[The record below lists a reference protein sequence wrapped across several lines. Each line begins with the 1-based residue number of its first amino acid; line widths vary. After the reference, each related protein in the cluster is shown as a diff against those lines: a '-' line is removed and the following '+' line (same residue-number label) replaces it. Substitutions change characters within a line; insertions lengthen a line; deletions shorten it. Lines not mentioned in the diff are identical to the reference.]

1 MAGRSPDGGFLRFLL
16 KQEQKKKG
24 RKFVDTEK
32 IFSKITPKDYHNE
45 LELILENKDFSEDVK
60 NLLLSCIYKIEAGYQ
75 DYEIVKQTVLHKKE
89 YLEEILT
96 IIKEKC
102 NHIEIKK
109 EEPQSLEQEGKRR
122 YEIDRTE
129 GSITLWHPNEQTILY
144 AIYELDDNQIYVDE
158 RYSLIRTSLSE
169 LLNKGENMNRLEVL
183 RDFNG
188 WNWNTN
194 PQELQSITI
203 NLVYQNLIDLLGI
216 EFLEKWIHTKKV
228 TDYFGLAKEKIQTEI
243 GAKKEEELFY
253 WIGRL
258 ALITCTKTNQRERQY
273 LLEEKKDRQEE
284 LLRLTYKKELLE
296 EVMNKNKQARAEIR
310 KIDTILNDKERLA
323 DEFIKR
329 NDKLP
334 EYHKIVDLS
343 HLVEI
348 LTKQRKKTFSKM
360 EEQSKILEPAY
371 YVEVKTKLEEQLE
384 LLSNIELDEEEE
396 TKRMLEYSIELQKV
410 VMNCFQKRIEQM
422 DNLEKSQKREEIIKV
437 IYRFRYYRY
446 LYFENEK
453 YIGETTELEEERTK
467 IKKRLLQK
475 AEEAKCISKIVKS
488 EKQLEIFNLLFE
500 TRIINLENI
509 TIEFHEGENIEVTI
523 YDGDVLEKTI
533 SLSIQKEDLN
543 VKLDKKIR
551 LLG

>member
-1 MAGRSPDGGFLRFLL
+1 M
-16 KQEQKKKG
+16 
-24 RKFVDTEK
+24 DTEK

-60 NLLLSCIYKIEAGYQ
+60 NLLLSCVYKIEAGYQ
-75 DYEIVKQTVLHKKE
+75 DYEVVKQIVLSKKE

-109 EEPQSLEQEGKRR
+109 QETKSIEQEGKRR

-129 GSITLWHPNEQTILY
+129 GNIILWHPNEQTILY

-158 RYSLIRTSLSE
+158 RYSLIRTALSE

-194 PQELQSITI
+194 PQDLQNITI
-203 NLVYQNLIDLLGI
+203 NLVYQNLIDLLGTQ
-216 EFLEKWIHTKKV
+216 FLEQWIHTKKV
-228 TDYFGLAKEKIQTEI
+228 TDYFGLAKEKIAKEF
-243 GAKKEEELFY
+243 GAQNEEELFY
-253 WIGRL
+253 WISRL
-258 ALITCTKTNQRERQY
+258 AIITCMKTNQKEKRN
-273 LLEEKKDRQEE
+273 LIEEKKEREEE
-284 LLRLTYKKELLE
+284 LVRLTYKRELLE
-296 EVMNKNKQARAEIR
+296 EVTSKNKEARTQIR
-310 KIDTILNDKERLA
+310 EIDTILNDKERLA
-323 DEFIKR
+323 NEFITR
-329 NDKLP
+329 NEKLP
-334 EYHKIVDLS
+334 EYHKIMDLL

-348 LTKQRKKTFSKM
+348 LTKQRKKTIAKM

-371 YVEVKTKLEEQLE
+371 YVEVKTKIEEQLE
-384 LLSNIELDEEEE
+384 LLSNIELDEEDAS
-396 TKRMLEYSIELQKV
+396 KRILEYSIELQKV
-410 VMNCFQKRIEQM
+410 VMNCFKIRIRQI
-422 DNLEKSQKREEIIKV
+422 DKLEKSQKREEILKV
-437 IYRFRYYRY
+437 IYRFRYYCY
-446 LYFENEK
+446 LYLENEK
-453 YIGETTELEEERTK
+453 YIGKITQLEQERTE
-467 IKKRLLQK
+467 IKKMLLQK
-475 AEEAKCISKIVKS
+475 AEETKCISKITAE
-488 EKQLEIFNLLFE
+488 EKELEIFNILFE

-509 TIEFHEGENIEVTI
+509 VIEFHEEENIETTI

-533 SLSIQKEDLN
+533 SLPINKQDLN

>member
-75 DYEIVKQTVLHKKE
+75 DYEIVKQVVLSKKE

-102 NHIEIKK
+102 HQIEIKK
-109 EEPQSLEQEGKRR
+109 EETKSLEQEGKRR

-158 RYSLIRTSLSE
+158 QYSLIRTSLSE

-228 TDYFGLAKEKIQTEI
+228 TDYFGLAKEKIQTEF
-243 GAKKEEELFY
+243 GVKNEEELFY

-310 KIDTILNDKERLA
+310 EIDTILNDKERLA
-323 DEFIKR
+323 EEFIKR

-343 HLVEI
+343 HLIEI
-348 LTKQRKKTFSKM
+348 LTKQRKKIISRM

-384 LLSNIELDEEEE
+384 LLSNIELEEQEE
-396 TKRMLEYSIELQKV
+396 RKRMLEYSIELEKV

-422 DNLEKSQKREEIIKV
+422 DNLEKLQKREEIIKA
-437 IYRFRYYRY
+437 IYRFRYYCY

-509 TIEFHEGENIEVTI
+509 TIELSEEENIQATI
-523 YDGDVLEKTI
+523 YDGDVLEKTMPLPI
-533 SLSIQKEDLN
+533 TKKELN